1 MIRSVLGPSALTVS
15 ALMAAFVA
23 GASPGHAQEAQADT
37 FVTMEEISV
46 PIIDASR
53 VEGVLRVSIILQ
65 ARDAEGAAG
74 LARRMPE
81 LRAAGL
87 GAAIEFARL
96 HASPFTPVDVRKL
109 SAQLT
114 PALISVDAGIA
125 RVLIV
130 KVSALAA

>member
-1 MIRSVLGPSALTVS
+1 MTRSALIAS
-15 ALMAAFVA
+15 ALAVASFAVAA
-23 GASPGHAQEAQADT
+23 PGHAQQAQPAT
-37 FVTMEEISV
+37 FVAMQEISV

-53 VEGVLRVSIILQ
+53 IDGVLRVSIVLE
-65 ARDAEGAAG
+65 ARDAAGAAS
-74 LARRMPE
+74 LAQRMPE

-109 SAQLT
+109 SDTLA
-114 PALISVDAGIA
+114 PALRNVEPGIA
-125 RVLIV
+125 RILIV

>member
-1 MIRSVLGPSALTVS
+1 MVRSALPVS
-15 ALMAAFVA
+15 AFVA
-23 GASPGHAQEAQADT
+23 ASIAGAAPGHAQQAQAET
-37 FVTMEEISV
+37 FVAMQEISV
-46 PIIDASR
+46 PIVDASR
-53 VEGVLRVSIILQ
+53 IDGVLRVSIVLE
-65 ARDAEGAAG
+65 AKDAAGAAS

-96 HASPFTPVDVRKL
+96 HASPFTPVDVRRL
-109 SAQLT
+109 SGMLA
-114 PALISVDAGIA
+114 PALRGVDPAIA

>member
-1 MIRSVLGPSALTVS
+1 MVRSSLPVS
-15 ALMAAFVA
+15 AIVAASLAAAV
-23 GASPGHAQEAQADT
+23 PGHAQQAPAET
-37 FVTMEEISV
+37 FVAMQEISV
-46 PIIDASR
+46 PIVDAGRID
-53 VEGVLRVSIILQ
+53 GVLRVSVVLE
-65 ARDAEGAAG
+65 AKDAAGAAG

-96 HASPFTPVDVRKL
+96 HATPFTPVDVRRL
-109 SAQLT
+109 SGMMA
-114 PALISVDAGIA
+114 PALHGVDPAIT

>member
-1 MIRSVLGPSALTVS
+1 MHRTALPVG
-15 ALMAAFVA
+15 AFVVASVA
-23 GASPGHAQEAQADT
+23 GAVPGHAQQAPAEQ
-37 FVTMEEISV
+37 FVAMDEISV
-46 PIIDASR
+46 PIVDAGRID
-53 VEGVLRVSIILQ
+53 GVLRVSIVLE
-65 ARDAEGAAG
+65 ARDTAAAAG

-96 HASPFTPVDVRKL
+96 HASPFNAVDVRKL
-109 SAQLT
+109 SEVLA
-114 PALISVDAGIA
+114 PALRRIDPAIA